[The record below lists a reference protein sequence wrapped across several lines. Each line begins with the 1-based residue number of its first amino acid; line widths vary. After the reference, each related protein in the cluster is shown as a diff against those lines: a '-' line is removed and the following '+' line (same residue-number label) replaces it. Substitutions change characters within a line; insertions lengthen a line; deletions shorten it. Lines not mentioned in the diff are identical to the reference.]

1 MEPALALEPAPNTNH
16 PQQAWEPPPPGW
28 IKLNVD
34 AAVSE
39 SFTSIATVARNDKGE
54 VIKIWAKPISKCT
67 PIMAEASALLW
78 GTQLAHNE
86 KWSHVIFEGHAKNC
100 IDPLSLKS
108 SFSDWSIHNVISSA
122 FSLKALFLGF
132 KFDWI
137 KRDCNSATHVTAKL
151 SLNSRIS
158 VCFYKDNLPG
168 VLELA
173 CKEDCPTFSC

>member
-1 MEPALALEPAPNTNH
+1 
-16 PQQAWEPPPPGW
+16 
-28 IKLNVD
+28 
-34 AAVSE
+34 
-39 SFTSIATVARNDKGE
+39 
-54 VIKIWAKPISKCT
+54 
-67 PIMAEASALLW
+67 MAEASALLW

-86 KWSHVIFEGHAKNC
+86 KWSHVIFEGDAKNC

-108 SFSDWSIHNVISSA
+108 SFSDWSIHNVISSS

-158 VCFYKDNLPG
+158 VCFYKDNNSRISVCFYKDNLPG

>member
-1 MEPALALEPAPNTNH
+1 
-16 PQQAWEPPPPGW
+16 
-28 IKLNVD
+28 
-34 AAVSE
+34 
-39 SFTSIATVARNDKGE
+39 
-54 VIKIWAKPISKCT
+54 
-67 PIMAEASALLW
+67 MAEASALLW

-86 KWSHVIFEGHAKNC
+86 KWSHVIFEGDAKNC